1 MLPLGHCDD
10 GLLSRPDASDEL
22 KGSGTSACSAS
33 VPSPSPLEF
42 LKWTGSAT
50 FKGSIRD
57 PFLLVFLS
65 GSFQKG
71 VMMADFVSFSSNSF
85 LFFY

>member
-50 FKGSIRD
+50 FKGSIRESIS
-57 PFLLVFLS
+57 S
-65 GSFQKG
+65 GIPEWIIPKRRDDG
-71 VMMADFVSFSSNSF
+71 
-85 LFFY
+85 